1 MSHATPGVL
10 LACPP
15 IVGGEVLEADNDTV
29 SVWDVLVGQ
38 ARVVETLSA
47 AAAAAA
53 GVSGAGGPA
62 AARTGM
68 THSWLFTGPMGA
80 GRSTAARAFAAALNC
95 ENIPPGCGRCT
106 GCHTVLTDTAADL
119 RTVRPEGLSLGVKDV
134 RELVRDAAS
143 APTSGRWR
151 VLLVEDADRLTDQA
165 ANALLKALEEPAQ
178 RSVFLL
184 CAPSVDDVLPTVRS
198 RCRVV
203 ALRLPLPADVA
214 AVLAREGVE
223 EAVARL
229 AAAASQG
236 DLERARALATDEATR
251 ARRAEVLRIPTRLRR
266 TGDCLGAAADL
277 MNAANADADAAN
289 TIRDE
294 AETEALKTALG
305 VGATS
310 SGSTAKRS
318 RAAKAGVKGRAMTV
332 RGATGALKE
341 LEKNQKSRG
350 RRTVLDSLDRAL
362 VDLAGW
368 YRDVLVLQLG
378 APVDAIHPDHH
389 ELAVRLARGSTP
401 EQTLRRLEAVLG
413 YRRRLADNPGLVPLL
428 TVEALTLALRAG

>member
-1 MSHATPGVL
+1 M
-10 LACPP
+10 
-15 IVGGEVLEADNDTV
+15 

-38 ARVVETLSA
+38 VPVIETLSA
-47 AAAAAA
+47 AAGAPGAADT
-53 GVSGAGGPA
+53 GGLA
-62 AARTGM
+62 AARTAM
-68 THSWLFTGPMGA
+68 THSWLFTGPTGA
-80 GRSTAARAFAAALNC
+80 GRTTAARAFAAALNC
-95 ENIPPGCGRCT
+95 ESSHPGCGECA

-151 VLLVEDADRLTDQA
+151 ILLLEDADRLTDQA

-184 CAPSVDDVLPTVRS
+184 CAPSVDDVLPTIRS

-203 ALRLPLPADVA
+203 ALRLPRPSDVA
-214 AVLAREGVE
+214 VALALEGVE
-223 EAVARL
+223 DASARL

-236 DLERARALATDEATR
+236 DLDRARLLATDEAAR
-251 ARRAEVLRIPTRLRR
+251 ARRAEVLRIPARLRR

-277 MNAANADADAAN
+277 VNAANADADAAN
-289 TIRDE
+289 SIRDE
-294 AETEALKTALG
+294 AEAEALKTALG

-310 SGSTAKRS
+310 AGSTAKRS
-318 RAAKAGVKGRAMTV
+318 RAVRPGAKGRAMTV
-332 RGATGALKE
+332 RGAAGALKE
-341 LEKNQKSRG
+341 LEKTQKSRG

-389 ELAVRLARGSTP
+389 ELAARLARGSTP

-413 YRRRLADNPGLVPLL
+413 CRRRLADNPGLVPLL